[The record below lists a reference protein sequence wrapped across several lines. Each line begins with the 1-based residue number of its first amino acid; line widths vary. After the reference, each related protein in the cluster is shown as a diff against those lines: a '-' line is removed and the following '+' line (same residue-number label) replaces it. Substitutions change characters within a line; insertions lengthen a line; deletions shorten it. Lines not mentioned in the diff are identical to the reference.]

1 MAKSIK
7 DILMDE
13 SPKNIKKIEKALA
26 DKKADALTKTYFDSF
41 KTEVCNGTGVDF
53 PKVNTIV
60 TNSFICNYGLT
71 FGYTF
76 TIIPLNTVKNV
87 YRCNMING
95 KFDYDD
101 LWLAVEST
109 DDRKTY
115 ISRVQRTN
123 AKSLDSYVDVVA
135 AIKSKLAAFGGG
147 VQ

>member
-13 SPKNIKKIEKALA
+13 SPNNIKKIEKALT
-26 DKKADALTKTYFDSF
+26 DKKASANTKTYFDSF
-41 KTEVCNGTGVDF
+41 KSEIATGVDF
-53 PKVNTIV
+53 PKVNTVV
-60 TNSFICNYGLT
+60 TNSFICNYSLT

-76 TIIPLNTVKNV
+76 DIIPLNSVKNV

-95 KFDYDD
+95 KFDYND
-101 LWLAVEST
+101 LWLAVEYT
-109 DDRKTY
+109 DGRVSY
-115 ISRVQRTN
+115 IARVPRTN